1 MIRRATRSGPAG
13 AAADRRRLI
22 HGHGY
27 CQSPDVGGFGR
38 DRRGGERMTPRD
50 PDAQISAL
58 VRDGWRI
65 ENDDGRYVFMVRGQR
80 VNHLLHF
87 IVGFLTLGLWWVVW
101 LILAL
106 TGGEKRKT
114 IIRPQ

>member
-1 MIRRATRSGPAG
+1 
-13 AAADRRRLI
+13 
-22 HGHGY
+22 
-27 CQSPDVGGFGR
+27 
-38 DRRGGERMTPRD
+38 
-50 PDAQISAL
+50 
-58 VRDGWRI
+58 
-65 ENDDGRYVFMVRGQR
+65 MVRGQR